1 MGRNDA
7 GHVVRIKHM
16 GKTVRLDNSAAVG
29 QVIYARRIVEAS
41 HFDAFS
47 PDVNHALLKSVRK
60 LRWIGLEDEAKAIER
75 LIVDGGGADEVRAT
89 LSKQSESSQQTG
101 RPEAKSPPP
110 TERDPKGS

>member
-1 MGRNDA
+1 
-7 GHVVRIKHM
+7 M

-75 LIVDGGGADEVRAT
+75 LIVDGGGADDVRAA
-89 LSKQSESSQQTG
+89 LSKPSESSHQTG
-101 RPEAKSPPP
+101 SRTPREPEAKSPPP
-110 TERDPKGS
+110 TERDAKGS